1 MNKSAFTQSQPRQ
14 RSTWTTGYII
24 GDPFFLTTISI
35 GLIGWIIAFA
45 ASLAANV
52 SSNLFPH
59 FAWWAIVYE
68 LGCIIGVIVVV
79 GYDTIDAYRV
89 ALVGFLAA
97 ALSFTTS
104 ITNTLIYSPRASDE
118 AVASGHLFLSII
130 NIVWIFYFGT
140 TSAAAPHAWVDSYAI
155 TRSRPITSTPQM
167 SSTAPFASLQPN
179 YNNPTSPTYGPQT
192 SLAKRET
199 FPESRVDSVIEEPT
213 SYPHRAKAIYAYEA
227 DMKDPNE
234 ISFAKGEVLEVSA
247 DITSKWWTV
256 RKTDGTRGIAP
267 SNYLGLES

>member
-1 MNKSAFTQSQPRQ
+1 
-14 RSTWTTGYII
+14 
-24 GDPFFLTTISI
+24 
-35 GLIGWIIAFA
+35 
-45 ASLAANV
+45 
-52 SSNLFPH
+52 
-59 FAWWAIVYE
+59 
-68 LGCIIGVIVVV
+68 
-79 GYDTIDAYRV
+79 
-89 ALVGFLAA
+89 LVGFLAA

-118 AVASGHLFLSII
+118 AAASGHLFLSII
-130 NIVWIFYFGT
+130 NVIAPPYSQLTKIVWIFYFGT

-167 SSTAPFASLQPN
+167 SSTAPFTSLQPN
-179 YNNPTSPTYGPQT
+179 YNNPTTPTYAPQS
-192 SLAKRET
+192 SLVKRET

-234 ISFAKGEVLEVSA
+234 ISFAKGEVLEISA

-256 RKTDGTRGIAP
+256 RKADGTRGIAP
-267 SNYLGLES
+267 SNYLSLES